1 MCDVNGSLMCTT
13 YVNNVYMIKYFFPY
27 AYFYIFVKKY
37 IVCPEISIK
46 DYTYS
51 LPEEKIAK
59 YPLPNRE
66 DSKILIFQDNKVR
79 DSKFSNLDELL
90 PKDSLMVLNNTKVVP
105 ARLFFRKDSGAHI
118 EIFCLEPQIPYEYN
132 ASFAATES
140 CSWRCIIGNS
150 KRWKGGF
157 IFFDTNGHDSL
168 NEYNLKAKLIN
179 KIDDKS
185 IVEFSWKGGI
195 PFSEL
200 MEKCGKVPI
209 PPYLNRE
216 AEDSDTERYQ
226 TLYALNRGSVAAPTA
241 GLHFSENVLRRIKD
255 KGIDINSICLHV
267 GAGTF
272 LPVKSE
278 FIKNHNMHYEPFTIS
293 RDLVIKLIKRGN
305 KKIISVGTTST
316 RCLESLYYLGIHC
329 IENGNPTQVTQWEP
343 YDREY
348 KYTTDEALMA
358 LLEWMDTNGRDHIDT
373 KTGIIIVP
381 TFTFRIVDI
390 LITNFHQPN
399 STLLLLIAAFVGDF
413 WKEIYQYALNNDF
426 RFLSYGD
433 SSILFRPSSL

>member
-1 MCDVNGSLMCTT
+1 LNT
-13 YVNNVYMIKYFFPY
+13 YVNNHVFLADFFSLY
-27 AYFYIFVKKY
+27 YLSIFVKKKITVY
-37 IVCPEISIK
+37 PEISIK
-46 DYTYS
+46 DYTYI

-66 DSKILIFQDNKVR
+66 DSKILIFKESKVQE
-79 DSKFSNLDELL
+79 SKFSNLDELL
-90 PKDSLMVLNNTKVVP
+90 PENSLLVINDTKVVP
-105 ARLFFRKDSGAHI
+105 ARLFFRKESGAHI
-118 EIFCLEPQIPYEYN
+118 EIFCLEPHFPFEYN
-132 ASFAATES
+132 VSFAATES
-140 CSWRCIIGNS
+140 CSWICIIGNS
-150 KRWKGGF
+150 KKWKDGF
-157 IFFDTNGHDSL
+157 IYFDTNGHVSL
-168 NEYNLKAKLIN
+168 DEYALKARLIN
-179 KIDDKS
+179 KIEDKS
-185 IVEFSWKGGI
+185 IVEFSWSGGI

-226 TLYALNRGSVAAPTA
+226 TLYAKNRGSVAAPTA
-241 GLHFSENVLRRIKD
+241 GLHFSENVLNNIKK

-278 FIKNHNMHYEPFTIS
+278 FIRNHNMHYEPFTIS
-293 RDLVIKLIKRGN
+293 RDLIIKLINRGG
-305 KKIISVGTTST
+305 KKVISVGTTST

-343 YDREY
+343 YEREY
-348 KYTTDEALMA
+348 KYTTTEALSA
-358 LLEWMDTNGRDHIDT
+358 ILDWMDRNNRDHIDT

-381 TFTFRIVDI
+381 TFRFRIVDI

-399 STLLLLIAAFVGDF
+399 STLLLLIAAFVGDY
-413 WKEIYQYALNNDF
+413 WKEIYEYALNNDF

-433 SSILFRPSSL
+433 SSILFRPSV

>member
-1 MCDVNGSLMCTT
+1 
-13 YVNNVYMIKYFFPY
+13 VNNVYIIKYFFSY
-27 AYFYIFVKKY
+27 TYFYIFAEKN
-37 IVCPEISIK
+37 IVYPEISIK
-46 DYTYS
+46 DYTYI

-90 PKDSLMVLNNTKVVP
+90 PNDSLMVINNTKVVP
-105 ARLFFRKDSGAHI
+105 ARLFFRKESGAHI
-118 EIFCLEPQIPYEYN
+118 EIFCLEPHRPYEYN
-132 ASFAATES
+132 VSFATTES
-140 CSWRCIIGNS
+140 CSWVCIIGNS
-150 KRWKGGF
+150 KKWKDGYVY
-157 IFFDTNGHDSL
+157 FDSNGHDSL
-168 NEYNLKAKLIN
+168 DEYCLKAKLIS
-179 KIDDKS
+179 KIEDKS
-185 IVEFSWKGGI
+185 IVEFSWEGAI

-216 AEDSDTERYQ
+216 AEESDTERYQ
-226 TLYALNRGSVAAPTA
+226 TLYAQNRGSVAAPTA
-241 GLHFSENVLRRIKD
+241 GLHFSENVLKRIKE
-255 KGIDINSICLHV
+255 KGIDINNICLHV

-278 FIKNHNMHYEPFTIS
+278 YIKNHNMHYEPFTVS
-293 RDLVIKLIKRGN
+293 RDLITRLINRGN
-305 KKIISVGTTST
+305 KRVISVGTTST

-329 IENGNPTQVTQWEP
+329 IEEGSPTPVNQWEP
-343 YDREY
+343 YEREY
-348 KYTTDEALMA
+348 RYTTTEALTA
-358 LLEWMDTNGRDHIDT
+358 LLEWMEKSGRDHIDT

-381 TFTFRIVDI
+381 SFRFRIVEI

-399 STLLLLIAAFVGDF
+399 STLLLLIAAFVGDY

-433 SSILFRPSSL
+433 SSILFRPSAF

>member
-1 MCDVNGSLMCTT
+1 M
-13 YVNNVYMIKYFFPY
+13 Y
-27 AYFYIFVKKY
+27 
-37 IVCPEISIK
+37 PEISIK
-46 DYTYS
+46 DYTYI

-59 YPLPNRE
+59 YPLPNRD
-66 DSKILIFQDNKVR
+66 DSKILIFEDNKVR

-90 PKDSLMVLNNTKVVP
+90 PDDSLMIINNTKVVP
-105 ARLFFRKDSGAHI
+105 ARLFFKKESGAHL
-118 EIFCLEPQIPYEYN
+118 EIFCLEPYLPFEYN
-132 ASFAATES
+132 VSFATTES
-140 CSWRCIIGNS
+140 CSWICIIGNS
-150 KRWKGGF
+150 KRWKEGYVY
-157 IFFDTNGHDSL
+157 FDSNGHDSL
-168 NEYNLKAKLIN
+168 NGYCLKAKVVN
-179 KIDDKS
+179 KIEDKS

-226 TLYALNRGSVAAPTA
+226 TLYAQNRGSVAAPTA
-241 GLHFSENVLRRIKD
+241 GLHFSENVLNRIKK

-272 LPVKSE
+272 LPVKSD
-278 FIKNHNMHYEPFTIS
+278 FIINHHMHYEPFS
-293 RDLVIKLIKRGN
+293 VSKDLIVKLIN
-305 KKIISVGTTST
+305 KGSRKVISVGTTST

-329 IENGNPTQVTQWEP
+329 IEGGDPSHVSQWEP
-343 YDREY
+343 YDREHEY
-348 KYTTDEALMA
+348 PTLEALTA
-358 LLEWMDTNGRDHIDT
+358 LLTWMESNGRDRIDT

-381 TFTFRIVDI
+381 TFNFRIVDI

-413 WKEIYQYALNNDF
+413 WKEIYKYALNNDF

-433 SSILFRPSSL
+433 SSILFRSSAL